1 MGLLHRDK
9 EKQYKPKEAIEHFFK
24 AYIVKGNR
32 NIISRDII
40 ASKRFRVEDGTY
52 FIKPNCIRRKIID
65 GVLTSISFYREN
77 NPNPYD
83 FKKENTGFSPEELD
97 KTFAEDF
104 YDIVIDL
111 NPESRLFYFFL
122 IVAINLA
129 LCITF
134 LTGVLLRIYVI
145 H

>member
-1 MGLLHRDK
+1 MLFRK
-9 EKQYKPKEAIEHFFK
+9 NPEEKYKPSEQIEHFFK

-32 NIISRDII
+32 NIVSRDIS
-40 ASKRFRVEDGTY
+40 ASRRFKVEDGTY
-52 FIKPNCIRRKIID
+52 LIKPNCIRRKIID
-65 GVLTSISFYREN
+65 GVLSSVSYYREN

-83 FKKENTGFSPEELD
+83 FKKENQGLSSEELD

-104 YDIVIDL
+104 YDIIIDL
-111 NPESRLFYFFL
+111 NPENRLFYFFTM
-122 IVAINLA
+122 VAANLG

-134 LTGVLLRIYVI
+134 LLGVILKVYVF